1 MVYKVIWTLKH
12 LKLKLLIIFQNN
24 LGNSLQKEIDA
35 LCFLIK
41 NKRILSSH

>member
-35 LCFLIK
+35 LCFLI